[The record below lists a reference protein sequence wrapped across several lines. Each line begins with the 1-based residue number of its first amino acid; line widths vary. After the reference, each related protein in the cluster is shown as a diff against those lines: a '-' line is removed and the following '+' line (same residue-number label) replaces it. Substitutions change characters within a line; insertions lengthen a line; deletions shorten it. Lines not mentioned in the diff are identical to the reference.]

1 MRHWGRIRWLNK
13 MRGLWKGS
21 ESLGKCGGAI
31 WYSADWVARGA
42 WPSNSSCAAERSM
55 ANALSS
61 SDVYSLLSKLCIDL
75 GFCLPPDE
83 IARLQESPP
92 SSVELFADA
101 VFLAEGLDPDAADQS
116 LRKQVRAQ
124 VALAF
129 ESAQVS

>member
-1 MRHWGRIRWLNK
+1 
-13 MRGLWKGS
+13 
-21 ESLGKCGGAI
+21 
-31 WYSADWVARGA
+31 
-42 WPSNSSCAAERSM
+42 M